1 MAGAWGGYSNGQI
14 PLSAMRQIQGEW
26 FEPSMANAM
35 DQLLSQAAANGVN
48 IHINEGYRPLG
59 EPGDQYVTNES
70 QTSMGRSTQWFQWG
84 RYLRGETPS
93 AGTPGTSSHGW
104 GMAADINPGR
114 NNSVVANI
122 ASSLGLSFTV
132 PSESWHLAIGGGG
145 GSSYNQNG
153 AEIQS
158 LLNNFGYGLVVDGI
172 VGPKTLAA
180 IKDFQA
186 KHGLVVD
193 GIVGPKTMAALKG
206 GSAPAPAP
214 SGNRK
219 IKVDGVFGP
228 ETTRAMQNILGV
240 TADGQFGPITK
251 RALQSYLGVAADGEI
266 GPITVRALQAKV
278 GATQDGDWG
287 PQTTRALQNALN
299 AGTF

>member
-35 DQLLSQAAANGVN
+35 DQLLARAAAQGVG

-59 EPGDQYVTNES
+59 NPSDQYVRNES

-84 RYLRGETPS
+84 RYQRGETPS
-93 AGTPGTSSHGW
+93 AGWPGTSSHGW

-114 NNSVVANI
+114 NNGVVASI
-122 ASSLGLSFTV
+122 ANSLGLSFTV
-132 PSESWHLAIGGGG
+132 PSESWHLAIDGG
-145 GSSYNQNG
+145 GSAYNRNG
-153 AEIQS
+153 AEIQT
-158 LLNNFGYGLVVDGI
+158 LLNNYGYGLAVDGI
-172 VGPKTLAA
+172 VGPKTIAA
-180 IKDFQA
+180 IKDFQR
-186 KHGLVVD
+186 KKGLVVD
-193 GIVGPKTMAALKG
+193 GLVGPVTMAALKG
-206 GSAPAPAP
+206 GNTPAPAP
-214 SGNRK
+214 SGGLV
-219 IKVDGVFGP
+219 VDGVLGP
-228 ETTRAMQNILGV
+228 QTYKALQRALGV
-240 TADGQFGPITK
+240 TADGKFGPQTK
-251 RALQSYLGVAADGEI
+251 K
-266 GPITVRALQAKV
+266 ALQAKLGVVADGVIGPQTIKALQARV